1 MQIDHLAIWTNR
13 LEQMRHF
20 YVHYFGGASGEKYIN
35 PRKNFESYFIGFE
48 NGARIELME
57 KLEIPRCTK
66 YADIGDFCRQ
76 QLVRVAEPRFE
87 ANQRALANYFIDLG
101 EKPYGDRLR
110 EFIDEL
116 LPGAA
121 KSA

>member
-1 MQIDHLAIWTNR
+1 MAIDLLVVNMSTIMLEAIMHGKPVICMISDRDLKSNDFLSVTVDSIFFR
-13 LEQMRHF
+13 
-20 YVHYFGGASGEKYIN
+20 
-35 PRKNFESYFIGFE
+35 
-48 NGARIELME
+48 ELME

-76 QLVRVAEPRFE
+76 QLVRAAEPRFE
-87 ANQRALANYFIDLG
+87 ANQRALANYFVDLG